1 MAGSWIFYTTFP
13 KIPLIN
19 PEFKN
24 IAQFAPPL
32 GFLIGTIQSYIFL
45 FLTTNSWSIYA
56 SALICLASGY
66 LITGG
71 LHIDGLMDTFDGIFA
86 GKKKRLKAMKD
97 SKVGSFG
104 VQALVFITLIQ
115 IACILKIQNLII
127 FVLPI
132 CLFWGRFSNLFFI
145 EKFKY
150 MSYKKKSI
158 SHKKFWNGFKKESLI
173 SIIFLLIFIAYQFV
187 SITSQAILIKFLI
200 LILIGIFLSYSIPNI
215 LGKKIGGFNGDACG
229 ASVVLVETAMLFMH
243 AIRTVLLLSGRSS
256 KTFFKNFLVFIFG
269 YFFTIIKYTKS
280 ITRNCEPNFSIFLGI
295 FKRIF

>member
-32 GFLIGTIQSYIFL
+32 GFFIGIIQSYIFL
-45 FLTTNSWSIYA
+45 FLRTNSWSIYS

-86 GKKKRLKAMKD
+86 SKKKRLKAMKD

-104 VQALVFITLIQ
+104 VQSLVFITLIQ
-115 IACILKIQNLII
+115 ISCILKIQNLII

-145 EKFKY
+145 EKFNY
-150 MSYKKKSI
+150 ISYKKKSI
-158 SHKKFWNGFKKESLI
+158 SHKKYWNGFKKESLI
-173 SIIFLLIFIAYQFV
+173 SIIFLLIFIVFQLA
-187 SITSQAILIKFLI
+187 SITSQSVLINFLI
-200 LILIGIFLSYSIPNI
+200 LILIGIFLSYFIPNI
-215 LGKKIGGFNGDACG
+215 LGNKIGGFNGDACG

-243 AIRTVLLLSGRSS
+243 AILL
-256 KTFFKNFLVFIFG
+256 
-269 YFFTIIKYTKS
+269 
-280 ITRNCEPNFSIFLGI
+280 
-295 FKRIF
+295 

>member
-13 KIPLIN
+13 KIPLIK

-32 GFLIGTIQSYIFL
+32 GFFIGTIQSYIFL
-45 FLTTNSWSIYA
+45 FLRANSWSIYA

-71 LHIDGLMDTFDGIFA
+71 LHLDGLMDTFDGIFA

-104 VQALVFITLIQ
+104 VQSLAFITLIQ
-115 IACILKIQNLII
+115 IACILKIQTQII
-127 FVLPI
+127 IVLPI

-150 MSYKKKSI
+150 MSFKKKSI

-173 SIIFLLIFIAYQFV
+173 SIIFLLIFITCQLF
-187 SITSQAILIKFLI
+187 SITSQAIFIKL
-200 LILIGIFLSYSIPNI
+200 LCLLLIGIFFSYSIPNM
-215 LGKKIGGFNGDACG
+215 LGNKIGGFNGDACG
-229 ASVVLVETAMLFMH
+229 ASIVLVETSMLFMH
-243 AIRTVLLLSGRSS
+243 AILL
-256 KTFFKNFLVFIFG
+256 
-269 YFFTIIKYTKS
+269 
-280 ITRNCEPNFSIFLGI
+280 
-295 FKRIF
+295 

>member
-1 MAGSWIFYTTFP
+1 MDFLYDIS
-13 KIPLIN
+13 KIPLIK

-32 GFLIGTIQSYIFL
+32 GFFIGTIQSYIFL
-45 FLTTNSWSIYA
+45 FLRTNSWSIYA

-104 VQALVFITLIQ
+104 VQALFFITLIQ

-173 SIIFLLIFIAYQFV
+173 SIFFLLIFIPYQLV

-200 LILIGIFLSYSIPNI
+200 LILIGIMLSYSIPNI
-215 LGKKIGGFNGDACG
+215 LGK
-229 ASVVLVETAMLFMH
+229 
-243 AIRTVLLLSGRSS
+243 
-256 KTFFKNFLVFIFG
+256 
-269 YFFTIIKYTKS
+269 
-280 ITRNCEPNFSIFLGI
+280 
-295 FKRIF
+295 

>member
-13 KIPLIN
+13 KIPFIT

-32 GFLIGTIQSYIFL
+32 GFFIGTIQSFIFIFL
-45 FLTTNSWSIYA
+45 RTNSWSIYS

-71 LHIDGLMDTFDGIFA
+71 LHFDGLMDTFDGIFA

-104 VQALVFITLIQ
+104 VQSLVFITLIQ
-115 IACILKIQNLII
+115 IACILRIQNLII

-145 EKFKY
+145 EEFKY

-173 SIIFLLIFIAYQFV
+173 SIIFILIFISYQLV

-200 LILIGIFLSYSIPNI
+200 LILVGIFFSYSIPKI
-215 LGKKIGGFNGDACG
+215 LGNKIGGFNGDACG
-229 ASVVLVETAMLFMH
+229 ASIVLVETAMLFMY
-243 AIRTVLLLSGRSS
+243 AILL
-256 KTFFKNFLVFIFG
+256 
-269 YFFTIIKYTKS
+269 
-280 ITRNCEPNFSIFLGI
+280 
-295 FKRIF
+295 

>member
-32 GFLIGTIQSYIFL
+32 GFFIGTIQSYIFL
-45 FLTTNSWSIYA
+45 FLWANSWSIY
-56 SALICLASGY
+56 SSTLLCLASGY

-71 LHIDGLMDTFDGIFA
+71 LHLDGLMDTFDGIFA

-104 VQALVFITLIQ
+104 VQALVLVTLIQ

-127 FVLPI
+127 IVLPI

-158 SHKKFWNGFKKESLI
+158 SHKKYWNGFRKESLI
-173 SIIFLLIFIAYQFV
+173 SILFLLIFIAYQFV

-200 LILIGIFLSYSIPNI
+200 LILIGIFLSYAIPKV
-215 LGKKIGGFNGDACG
+215 LGNKIGGFNGDACG
-229 ASVVLVETAMLFMH
+229 ASIVLVETAMLFMH
-243 AIRTVLLLSGRSS
+243 AILL
-256 KTFFKNFLVFIFG
+256 
-269 YFFTIIKYTKS
+269 
-280 ITRNCEPNFSIFLGI
+280 
-295 FKRIF
+295 

>member
-1 MAGSWIFYTTFP
+1 LAGSWIFYTTFP

-32 GFLIGTIQSYIFL
+32 GFFIGTIQSYIFL
-45 FLTTNSWSIYA
+45 FFRTNSWSIYA

-97 SKVGSFG
+97 SIVGSFG
-104 VQALVFITLIQ
+104 VQGLVLITLIQ

-158 SHKKFWNGFKKESLI
+158 SHKKFWNGLKKNL
-173 SIIFLLIFIAYQFV
+173 
-187 SITSQAILIKFLI
+187 
-200 LILIGIFLSYSIPNI
+200 
-215 LGKKIGGFNGDACG
+215 
-229 ASVVLVETAMLFMH
+229 
-243 AIRTVLLLSGRSS
+243 
-256 KTFFKNFLVFIFG
+256 
-269 YFFTIIKYTKS
+269 
-280 ITRNCEPNFSIFLGI
+280 
-295 FKRIF
+295 

>member
-24 IAQFAPPL
+24 IAQFAPLL
-32 GFLIGTIQSYIFL
+32 GFFIGTIQSIIFIFL
-45 FLTTNSWSIYA
+45 KTSSWSINA

-71 LHIDGLMDTFDGIFA
+71 LHLDGLMDTFDGIFA

-97 SKVGSFG
+97 SNVGSFG
-104 VQALVFITLIQ
+104 VQSLVFITLIQ
-115 IACILKIQNLII
+115 IGCILKIQNQII
-127 FVLPI
+127 IVLPI

-150 MSYKKKSI
+150 LSFKKKSI

-173 SIIFLLIFIAYQFV
+173 SIIFLCIFIAYQLF

-215 LGKKIGGFNGDACG
+215 LGNIIGGFNGDACG
-229 ASVVLVETAMLFMH
+229 ASIVLVETAMLFMY
-243 AIRTVLLLSGRSS
+243 AILL
-256 KTFFKNFLVFIFG
+256 
-269 YFFTIIKYTKS
+269 
-280 ITRNCEPNFSIFLGI
+280 
-295 FKRIF
+295 

>member
-13 KIPLIN
+13 KIPFIK

-32 GFLIGTIQSYIFL
+32 GFFIGTIQSYIFL
-45 FLTTNSWSIYA
+45 FLRTNSWSIFS

-71 LHIDGLMDTFDGIFA
+71 LHLDGLMDTFDGIFA

-104 VQALVFITLIQ
+104 VQSLFFITLIQ
-115 IACILKIQNLII
+115 IASILKIQNLII

-150 MSYKKKSI
+150 MSYEKKSI
-158 SHKKFWNGFKKESLI
+158 SHKKFWNGFKKESFI
-173 SIIFLLIFIAYQFV
+173 SIIFLLSFIAYQLAK
-187 SITSQAILIKFLI
+187 ITSQAILIKFFI
-200 LILIGIFLSYSIPNI
+200 LILIGIFLSYLIPNI
-215 LGKKIGGFNGDACG
+215 LGNKIGGFNGDACG

-243 AIRTVLLLSGRSS
+243 AILL
-256 KTFFKNFLVFIFG
+256 
-269 YFFTIIKYTKS
+269 
-280 ITRNCEPNFSIFLGI
+280 
-295 FKRIF
+295 